1 VVDRKRGKIKRSE
14 TYGSQDAVEEDAN
27 LLIEPG
33 DVGVK
38 VKAFLKPGKYRE
50 GRGGLRIS

>member
-1 VVDRKRGKIKRSE
+1 MVDRKRGKIKRSE

-33 DVGVK
+33 HVGVK

-50 GRGGLRIS
+50 RGET